1 MSLKRTNVYADP
13 DDLALIKEAAERRGV
28 PEAEILREGVKLA
41 ALGARLW
48 DEPMVGDDETVDLGG
63 PVSGEDVHQDLGQAA
78 QAKGERIEA
87 HR

>member
-13 DDLALIKEAAERRGV
+13 DDLALIKQAAERRGV

-48 DEPMVGDDETVDLGG
+48 DEPMVSDDETVDLGG
-63 PVSGEDVHQDLGQAA
+63 PVSGEDVHQTLGQAA
-78 QAKGERIEA
+78 RAKGERIEA

>member
-1 MSLKRTNVYADP
+1 MSLKRTNVYADEH
-13 DDLALIKEAAERRGV
+13 DLALIKEAAARRGV
-28 PEAEILREGVKLA
+28 PEAEILREGIKLA

-48 DEPMVGDDETVDLGG
+48 DEPLVHDGETFDFGDPLASDDVKDALGRA
-63 PVSGEDVHQDLGQAA
+63 V